1 MSNVVEYDDQDAV
14 KLAESFKK
22 QGYLD
27 KLKNEILRTKTETSG
42 DVQMSQTF
50 EEAVKKTVAETV
62 KQMVSENENM
72 IFKNRG
78 TTSALIETQVLKDEY
93 AMLRNDQ
100 IAIDIQKFISDKLI
114 DNGLQEEIENEL
126 NKLQDKKENP

>member
-1 MSNVVEYDDQDAV
+1 MVEYDDQDAV

-27 KLKNEILRTKTETSG
+27 KLKNEILRTKTENSG
-42 DVQMSQTF
+42 DAQMSQTF

-100 IAIDIQKFISDKLI
+100 IGIDIQKFISDKI
-114 DNGLQEEIENEL
+114 MDNGLKEEIGNAL
-126 NKLQDKKENP
+126 NQLQDKKETP

>member
-1 MSNVVEYDDQDAV
+1 MSNMVEYDDQDAV

-27 KLKNEILRTKTETSG
+27 KLKNEILRTKTENSG
-42 DVQMSQTF
+42 DAQMSQTF

-100 IAIDIQKFISDKLI
+100 IGIDIQKFISDKI
-114 DNGLQEEIENEL
+114 MDNGLKEEIGNAL
-126 NKLQDKKENP
+126 NQLQDKKETP